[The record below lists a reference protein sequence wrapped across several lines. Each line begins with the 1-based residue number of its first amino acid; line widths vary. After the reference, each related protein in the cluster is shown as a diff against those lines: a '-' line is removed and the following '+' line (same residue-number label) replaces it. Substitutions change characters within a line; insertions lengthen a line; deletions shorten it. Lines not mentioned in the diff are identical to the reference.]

1 MIDEG
6 DYNKYNKW
14 DQGQYSQDV
23 LTPIINSTSGLEGSS
38 LLEVFT
44 FEKELFST
52 SELVKRLTRENLGV
66 VDMAGY
72 SFCSSFYV
80 SQCDAHCGS
89 KNLISFVVYF
99 LSPALCR
106 SVGRLSLLYFISK
119 TGLYPQLSYLYQST
133 ISGHIYLCSTDQR
146 SLHLL

>member
-44 FEKELFST
+44 FEKELFS
-52 SELVKRLTRENLGV
+52 SRELVKCLTGENLGLV
-66 VDMAGY
+66 NMARY
-72 SFCSSFYV
+72 PTCSGLYI
-80 SQCDAHCGS
+80 SQCDTHCGS
-89 KNLISFVVYF
+89 NVL
-99 LSPALCR
+99 
-106 SVGRLSLLYFISK
+106 
-119 TGLYPQLSYLYQST
+119 
-133 ISGHIYLCSTDQR
+133 
-146 SLHLL
+146 